1 MCRQL
6 FGMPRSPMSQVT
18 MWADSG
24 ESVQKSHCMLLSRV
38 WESARRFCEWMKSE
52 NFCGSRMKKN
62 GGVVAH
68 HVGGPEFPGHRGEPQ
83 EHVGPLAGLEEVS
96 LGELAYVLGDLEDA
110 VSGAALGV
118 YDPLGDPLPVEMGH
132 LLEQVVVLQQDRS
145 VGTEREGMLV
155 AGRGD
160 TGICRGRRR
169 LFRHNPSFSFSVGG
183 GHLSQ
188 GAPVGRSR
196 CPLGSR
202 SARVDR
208 SQSGS
213 QRRKGCRHGK
223 GC

>member
-18 MWADSG
+18 MWADAG

-68 HVGGPEFPGHRGEPQ
+68 HVVVALIGVDLEGEAAGVAHRVGGPEFPGHRGEPQ

-110 VSGAALGV
+110 V
-118 YDPLGDPLPVEMGH
+118 
-132 LLEQVVVLQQDRS
+132 
-145 VGTEREGMLV
+145 
-155 AGRGD
+155 
-160 TGICRGRRR
+160 
-169 LFRHNPSFSFSVGG
+169 
-183 GHLSQ
+183 
-188 GAPVGRSR
+188 
-196 CPLGSR
+196 
-202 SARVDR
+202 
-208 SQSGS
+208 
-213 QRRKGCRHGK
+213 
-223 GC
+223 